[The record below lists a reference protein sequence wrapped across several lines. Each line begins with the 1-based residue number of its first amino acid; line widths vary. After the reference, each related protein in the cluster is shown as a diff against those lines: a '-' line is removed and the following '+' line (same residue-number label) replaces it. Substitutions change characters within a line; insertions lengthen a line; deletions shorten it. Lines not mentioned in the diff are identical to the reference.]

1 MRLAF
6 SFFAILPFLLA
17 SSGCAELSRAGFDVA
32 TPGSGLLP
40 PRPGAVTEASIKLR
54 DLPPPAAP
62 VAVAVY
68 GYGDQTGQMKPVAPT
83 ATVAPLSR
91 AVTQG
96 ATSILIKALQDAGSG
111 GWFTVVERERL
122 DNLLKERRIIADMR
136 QRYLGEQIVNPEA
149 LPPLLFAG
157 VLLDGGIIGYD
168 SNTKTGGIGAN
179 YLGIGGDASYSE
191 DTVTVYLRGTSVK
204 SGQVLLSVVATK
216 KILSYGLD
224 GNAFRYVT
232 FNRILQAEA
241 GFTRNE
247 PGSLAVEQAIE
258 QAVLQFI
265 IEGSAR
271 GLWAF
276 RDKSFQSSII
286 EDYELSY
293 LMAQAKAPPTKDGG
307 QAKVAAAKG
316 PGSDARK
323 DGWRGPSAR
332 RGSIR
337 PAEALF
343 AAVFTDC
350 ASNGTATPAGAA
362 SGSRPGSTA
371 TARAAVAYGGG
382 WRQAAPAATRRLRK
396 SWCSRERLRTRYR
409 SPCARRGRDFPARR
423 RRLPIGREMEAGRIA
438 LHPNGEAVAAFEP
451 IHPIRTWGEGPA
463 IQNQLL
469 ESPYEKS
476 TFDLRLRAGSFSR
489 RRLRAEL
496 SKHVSKRLQ
505 QHRRRRPDGQ
515 WRL

>member
-6 SFFAILPFLLA
+6 SFCVIVAFLLA
-17 SSGCAELSRAGFDVA
+17 SSGCAELNRAAVDFA
-32 TPGSGLLP
+32 TPGTGLLP
-40 PRPGAVTEASIKLR
+40 PTPGPVTEASIKLR

-136 QRYLGEQIVNPEA
+136 MRYLGEQIVNPQA

-168 SNTKTGGIGAN
+168 SNTKTGGVGAN
-179 YLGIGGDASYSE
+179 YLAVGGDANYTE

-204 SGQVLLSVVATK
+204 TGQVLLSVVATK
-216 KILSYGLD
+216 KILSYGVD

-232 FNRILQAEA
+232 FNRLLQAEV
-241 GFTRNE
+241 GFTCNE

-265 IEGSAR
+265 VEGSAR

-276 RDKSFQSSII
+276 RDKAFQSRII

-293 LMAQAKAPPTKDGG
+293 LMAQAKPATDSPQT
-307 QAKVAAAKG
+307 KVAAAKG
-316 PGSDARK
+316 QAPSPEKSAGVAPQPATAAAGQPKPAQQASLAAPGQSFLQQPK
-323 DGWRGPSAR
+323 
-332 RGSIR
+332 
-337 PAEALF
+337 PAQ
-343 AAVFTDC
+343 AAGQQQQP
-350 ASNGTATPAGAA
+350 ASNSQWATVTTGNAQPAPQPAPQIIVQP
-362 SGSRPGSTA
+362 RTLEDEVPI
-371 TARAAVAYGGG
+371 AV
-382 WRQAAPAATRRLRK
+382 R
-396 SWCSRERLRTRYR
+396 
-409 SPCARRGRDFPARR
+409 
-423 RRLPIGREMEAGRIA
+423 
-438 LHPNGEAVAAFEP
+438 
-451 IHPIRTWGEGPA
+451 
-463 IQNQLL
+463 
-469 ESPYEKS
+469 
-476 TFDLRLRAGSFSR
+476 
-489 RRLRAEL
+489 
-496 SKHVSKRLQ
+496 
-505 QHRRRRPDGQ
+505 
-515 WRL
+515 

>member
-6 SFFAILPFLLA
+6 SFFAILPFLIA
-17 SSGCAELSRAGFDVA
+17 SSGCAELGRAGLDVA
-32 TPGSGLLP
+32 TPGTGLLP
-40 PRPGAVTEASIKLR
+40 PTPGAVTEASIKLR

-83 ATVAPLSR
+83 ANVATLSR

-136 QRYLGEQIVNPEA
+136 MRYLGEQVVNPEA

-157 VLLDGGIIGYD
+157 VILDGGIIGYD
-168 SNTKTGGIGAN
+168 SNTKTGGVGAN
-179 YLGIGGDASYSE
+179 YLAIGGNANYSE

-204 SGQVLLSVVATK
+204 TGQVLLSVVATK
-216 KILSYGLD
+216 KILSYGVD

-232 FNRILQAEA
+232 FNRLLQAEV

-247 PGSLAVEQAIE
+247 PGSLAVEQAID

-265 IEGSAR
+265 VEGSAR

-276 RDKSFQSSII
+276 RDKAFQSHII

-293 LMAQAKAPPTKDGG
+293 LTAQAKAPPSKDGP

-316 PGSDARK
+316 QA
-323 DGWRGPSAR
+323 PS
-332 RGSIR
+332 
-337 PAEALF
+337 PAKA
-343 AAVFTDC
+343 
-350 ASNGTATPAGAA
+350 AGAA
-362 SGSRPGSTA
+362 PQPA
-371 TARAAVAYGGG
+371 
-382 WRQAAPAATRRLRK
+382 AAPAGQPKPAQQTSLPAPAPGQKMLPQPAVAGPQPQQAAEAGSGRRTTAAARAQ
-396 SWCSRERLRTRYR
+396 SAVGVRCSRQSAADAAAAR
-409 SPCARRGRDFPARR
+409 SANHRPA
-423 RRLPIGREMEAGRIA
+423 ADA
-438 LHPNGEAVAAFEP
+438 
-451 IHPIRTWGEGPA
+451 
-463 IQNQLL
+463 
-469 ESPYEKS
+469 
-476 TFDLRLRAGSFSR
+476 
-489 RRLRAEL
+489 
-496 SKHVSKRLQ
+496 
-505 QHRRRRPDGQ
+505 
-515 WRL
+515 

>member
-6 SFFAILPFLLA
+6 SLFAILPLLAA
-17 SSGCAELSRAGFDVA
+17 SSGCADLNRAALDIA
-32 TPGSGLLP
+32 TPGAGLLP
-40 PRPGAVTEASIKLR
+40 PTPGAVTEASIKLR

-68 GYGDQTGQMKPVAPT
+68 SYGDQTGQMKPVAPT

-96 ATSILIKALQDAGSG
+96 ATSILIKALQDAGCG

-136 QRYLGEQIVNPEA
+136 QRYLGEQVVNPKA

-157 VLLDGGIIGYD
+157 ILLDGGIIGYD

-179 YLGIGGDASYSE
+179 YLGVGGDATYSE

-204 SGQVLLSVVATK
+204 TGQVLLSVVATK

-232 FNRILQAEA
+232 YNRLLQAEV

-247 PGSLAVEQAIE
+247 PGSLAVEQAID

-265 IEGSAR
+265 VEGSAR

-276 RDKSFQSSII
+276 RDKAFQSRII

-293 LMAQAKAPPTKDGG
+293 LMAQAKAPPSKGSG
-307 QAKVAAAKG
+307 QAKVAAAKVV
-316 PGSDARK
+316 A
-323 DGWRGPSAR
+323 PS
-332 RGSIR
+332 
-337 PAEALF
+337 PAKA
-343 AAVFTDC
+343 
-350 ASNGTATPAGAA
+350 AGAA
-362 SGSRPGSTA
+362 SQPAQAGVERA
-371 TARAAVAYGGG
+371 EIRAAVPAQAPGQQPQQTP
-382 WRQAAPAATRRLRK
+382 RSAQAAGQQQQPAPQLVTAAAGNAQPIELAPAPQIIVQP
-396 SWCSRERLRTRYR
+396 RTLEDEV
-409 SPCARRGRDFPARR
+409 A
-423 RRLPIGREMEAGRIA
+423 IA
-438 LHPNGEAVAAFEP
+438 V
-451 IHPIRTWGEGPA
+451 R
-463 IQNQLL
+463 
-469 ESPYEKS
+469 
-476 TFDLRLRAGSFSR
+476 
-489 RRLRAEL
+489 
-496 SKHVSKRLQ
+496 
-505 QHRRRRPDGQ
+505 
-515 WRL
+515 

>member
-1 MRLAF
+1 MRLAC
-6 SFFAILPFLLA
+6 SFFAILPLLLA
-17 SSGCAELSRAGFDVA
+17 SSGCADLNRAAVDIA
-32 TPGSGLLP
+32 TPSTGLLP
-40 PRPGAVTEASIKLR
+40 PTPGAVTEASLKLR

-83 ATVAPLSR
+83 AVVAPLSR

-136 QRYLGEQIVNPEA
+136 QRYLGEQVVNPEA

-168 SNTKTGGIGAN
+168 SNTKTGGLGAN
-179 YLGIGGDASYSE
+179 YLAIGGNANYTE

-204 SGQVLLSVVATK
+204 TGQVLLSVVATK
-216 KILSYGLD
+216 KILSYGVD

-232 FNRILQAEA
+232 FNRLLQAEV

-247 PGSLAVEQAIE
+247 PGSLAVEQAID

-265 IEGSAR
+265 VEGSAR

-276 RDKSFQSSII
+276 RDKTFQSRII

-293 LMAQAKAPPTKDGG
+293 LMAQAKAPQSKDGG

-316 PGSDARK
+316 QA
-323 DGWRGPSAR
+323 
-332 RGSIR
+332 
-337 PAEALF
+337 PAPAKTAGASPQP
-343 AAVFTDC
+343 AA
-350 ASNGTATPAGAA
+350 AA
-362 SGSRPGSTA
+362 SGQQKPTAQQSSLPAPSTGPQPQQAPRLAQA
-371 TARAAVAYGGG
+371 TGQPQWITTAAGNGQDV
-382 WRQAAPAATRRLRK
+382 QLPPAPQIIVQP
-396 SWCSRERLRTRYR
+396 RTLE
-409 SPCARRGRDFPARR
+409 DEI
-423 RRLPIGREMEAGRIA
+423 PI
-438 LHPNGEAVAAFEP
+438 AV
-451 IHPIRTWGEGPA
+451 R
-463 IQNQLL
+463 
-469 ESPYEKS
+469 
-476 TFDLRLRAGSFSR
+476 
-489 RRLRAEL
+489 
-496 SKHVSKRLQ
+496 
-505 QHRRRRPDGQ
+505 
-515 WRL
+515 

>member
-6 SFFAILPFLLA
+6 SLFAILPFLLA
-17 SSGCAELSRAGFDVA
+17 SSGCAELSRAGFDIA

-40 PRPGAVTEASIKLR
+40 PRPGAITEASIKLR

-136 QRYLGEQIVNPEA
+136 QRYLGEQVVNPDA

-179 YLGIGGDASYSE
+179 YLGIGGDATYSE

-204 SGQVLLSVVATK
+204 TGQVLLSVVATK

-265 IEGSAR
+265 VEGSAR

-286 EDYELSY
+286 EYYELSY
-293 LMAQAKAPPTKDGG
+293 LMAQAKAPPSNAGA
-307 QAKVAAAKG
+307 QPKVAAAKG
-316 PGSDARK
+316 QA
-323 DGWRGPSAR
+323 
-332 RGSIR
+332 
-337 PAEALF
+337 PAPAK
-343 AAVFTDC
+343 T
-350 ASNGTATPAGAA
+350 AGAA
-362 SGSRPGSTA
+362 PQP
-371 TARAAVAYGGG
+371 AAAAAG
-382 WRQAAPAATRRLRK
+382 QQKPASQQSSLPAPAMGPQPQQAPRLAQGAGQQQQPAPQ
-396 SWCSRERLRTRYR
+396 LVTAAAGNGQPVQLPPAPQIIVQPRTLE
-409 SPCARRGRDFPARR
+409 DE
-423 RRLPIGREMEAGRIA
+423 LPIA
-438 LHPNGEAVAAFEP
+438 L
-451 IHPIRTWGEGPA
+451 R
-463 IQNQLL
+463 
-469 ESPYEKS
+469 
-476 TFDLRLRAGSFSR
+476 
-489 RRLRAEL
+489 
-496 SKHVSKRLQ
+496 
-505 QHRRRRPDGQ
+505 
-515 WRL
+515 

>member
-1 MRLAF
+1 MRLAL
-6 SFFAILPFLLA
+6 SFCAIVPFLLA
-17 SSGCAELSRAGFDVA
+17 SSGCAELSRVPVDIA
-32 TPGSGLLP
+32 TPGTGVLP
-40 PRPGAVTEASIKLR
+40 PTPGAVTEAAVKLR

-136 QRYLGEQIVNPEA
+136 QRYLGEQIVNPQA

-179 YLGIGGDASYSE
+179 YLAIGGDANYSE

-204 SGQVLLSVVATK
+204 TGQVLLSVVATK
-216 KILSYGLD
+216 KILSYGVD

-232 FNRILQAEA
+232 FNRLLQAEV

-247 PGSLAVEQAIE
+247 PSSLAVEQAIE

-265 IEGSAR
+265 VEGSAR

-276 RDKSFQSSII
+276 RDKTFQSRII

-293 LMAQAKAPPTKDGG
+293 LMAQAKPAPGKDGG
-307 QAKVAAAKG
+307 QSKVADATGQEPASAK
-316 PGSDARK
+316 A
-323 DGWRGPSAR
+323 
-332 RGSIR
+332 
-337 PAEALF
+337 
-343 AAVFTDC
+343 
-350 ASNGTATPAGAA
+350 AGAA
-362 SGSRPGSTA
+362 PQP
-371 TARAAVAYGGG
+371 AAGPAG
-382 WRQAAPAATRRLRK
+382 QPKPTQQTSQPAPAPGQPQQQQPNL
-396 SWCSRERLRTRYR
+396 
-409 SPCARRGRDFPARR
+409 GQV
-423 RRLPIGREMEAGRIA
+423 EAKQQQTA
-438 LHPNGEAVAAFEP
+438 PNSQWAPVVGGNAQQ
-451 IHPIRTWGEGPA
+451 A
-463 IQNQLL
+463 IQ
-469 ESPYEKS
+469 
-476 TFDLRLRAGSFSR
+476 
-489 RRLRAEL
+489 
-496 SKHVSKRLQ
+496 Q
-505 QHRRRRPDGQ
+505 QPAPQIVVRPRTIEDEVPIAV
-515 WRL
+515 R

>member
-40 PRPGAVTEASIKLR
+40 PKPGAVTEASINLR
-54 DLPPPAAP
+54 DLPPPATP

-276 RDKSFQSSII
+276 RDKSFQSRII

-293 LMAQAKAPPTKDGG
+293 LMAQAK
-307 QAKVAAAKG
+307 VAAAKG
-316 PGSDARK
+316 QA
-323 DGWRGPSAR
+323 
-332 RGSIR
+332 
-337 PAEALF
+337 PAPAKT
-343 AAVFTDC
+343 A
-350 ASNGTATPAGAA
+350 GATPQPATA
-362 SGSRPGSTA
+362 SGQQKPASQQSSLT
-371 TARAAVAYGGG
+371 
-382 WRQAAPAATRRLRK
+382 APAAGPQPQQAPRLAQGPGQ
-396 SWCSRERLRTRYR
+396 L
-409 SPCARRGRDFPARR
+409 PQPA
-423 RRLPIGREMEAGRIA
+423 P
-438 LHPNGEAVAAFEP
+438 
-451 IHPIRTWGEGPA
+451 
-463 IQNQLL
+463 QLL
-469 ESPYEKS
+469 
-476 TFDLRLRAGSFSR
+476 TAAAGN
-489 RRLRAEL
+489 
-496 SKHVSKRLQ
+496 
-505 QHRRRRPDGQ
+505 GQ
-515 WRL
+515 PPQLPPAPQIMVQPRTLEDEIPIAVR

>member
-6 SFFAILPFLLA
+6 SFCAIVPFLLA
-17 SSGCAELSRAGFDVA
+17 SSGCAELNRAGLDIA
-32 TPGSGLLP
+32 TPSAGLLP
-40 PRPGAVTEASIKLR
+40 PTPGAITEAAVKLR

-136 QRYLGEQIVNPEA
+136 TRYLGEQVVNPQA

-179 YLGIGGDASYSE
+179 YLAIGGDANYTE

-204 SGQVLLSVVATK
+204 TGQVLLSVVATK

-232 FNRILQAEA
+232 FNRLLQAEV

-247 PGSLAVEQAIE
+247 PGSLAVEQAID

-265 IEGSAR
+265 VEGSAR

-276 RDKSFQSSII
+276 RDKAFQSRII

-293 LMAQAKAPPTKDGG
+293 LTAQAKVPPGKDSG
-307 QAKVAAAKG
+307 QTKVAAAKG
-316 PGSDARK
+316 QA
-323 DGWRGPSAR
+323 PS
-332 RGSIR
+332 
-337 PAEALF
+337 PAKA
-343 AAVFTDC
+343 
-350 ASNGTATPAGAA
+350 AGAA
-362 SGSRPGSTA
+362 PQP
-371 TARAAVAYGGG
+371 AA
-382 WRQAAPAATRRLRK
+382 AAPGQPKPALQTSLPAQAPGQQPQQPKLAQAPGQQQQPGPNPQRVTVATGNAQPPTQQQPAPQIIVQP
-396 SWCSRERLRTRYR
+396 RTLE
-409 SPCARRGRDFPARR
+409 DEV
-423 RRLPIGREMEAGRIA
+423 PI
-438 LHPNGEAVAAFEP
+438 AV
-451 IHPIRTWGEGPA
+451 R
-463 IQNQLL
+463 
-469 ESPYEKS
+469 
-476 TFDLRLRAGSFSR
+476 
-489 RRLRAEL
+489 
-496 SKHVSKRLQ
+496 
-505 QHRRRRPDGQ
+505 
-515 WRL
+515 

>member
-6 SFFAILPFLLA
+6 SFFAILPFLVA

-40 PRPGAVTEASIKLR
+40 PRPGAVTEASIRLR

-62 VAVAVY
+62 VAIAVY

-179 YLGIGGDASYSE
+179 YLGIGGDATYSE

-293 LMAQAKAPPTKDGG
+293 LMAQAKTPASKDGG
-307 QAKVAAAKG
+307 QTKVAAAKG
-316 PGSDARK
+316 QSPT
-323 DGWRGPSAR
+323 
-332 RGSIR
+332 
-337 PAEALF
+337 PAK
-343 AAVFTDC
+343 T
-350 ASNGTATPAGAA
+350 AGAA
-362 SGSRPGSTA
+362 SLPA
-371 TARAAVAYGGG
+371 TAASGQQKPAS
-382 WRQAAPAATRRLRK
+382 QQSSLLAPATGPQPQQAPRL
-396 SWCSRERLRTRYR
+396 
-409 SPCARRGRDFPARR
+409 AQ
-423 RRLPIGREMEAGRIA
+423 
-438 LHPNGEAVAAFEP
+438 
-451 IHPIRTWGEGPA
+451 GPG
-463 IQNQLL
+463 QLL
-469 ESPYEKS
+469 QPAPQLL
-476 TFDLRLRAGSFSR
+476 TAAAGDR
-489 RRLRAEL
+489 QPPQLTPAPQIMVQPRTLEDEVPIAVR
-496 SKHVSKRLQ
+496 
-505 QHRRRRPDGQ
+505 
-515 WRL
+515 

>member
-6 SFFAILPFLLA
+6 SFFAILPFLIA
-17 SSGCAELSRAGFDVA
+17 SSGCAELGRAGLDVA
-32 TPGSGLLP
+32 TPGTGLLP
-40 PRPGAVTEASIKLR
+40 PTPGAVTEASIKLR

-83 ATVAPLSR
+83 ANVATLSR

-136 QRYLGEQIVNPEA
+136 MRYLGEQVVNPRRCRRCSSPA
-149 LPPLLFAG
+149 SSSTAASSAMTAPQKPAG
-157 VLLDGGIIGYD
+157 SARTI
-168 SNTKTGGIGAN
+168 SA
-179 YLGIGGDASYSE
+179 IGGNANYSE

-204 SGQVLLSVVATK
+204 TGQVLLSVVATK
-216 KILSYGLD
+216 KILSYGVD

-232 FNRILQAEA
+232 FNRLLQAEV

-265 IEGSAR
+265 VEGSAR

-276 RDKSFQSSII
+276 RDKGFQSHII

-293 LMAQAKAPPTKDGG
+293 LTAQAKAPPSKDGP

-316 PGSDARK
+316 QAP
-323 DGWRGPSAR
+323 
-332 RGSIR
+332 R
-337 PAEALF
+337 P
-343 AAVFTDC
+343 
-350 ASNGTATPAGAA
+350 
-362 SGSRPGSTA
+362 
-371 TARAAVAYGGG
+371 
-382 WRQAAPAATRRLRK
+382 QRRLAQR
-396 SWCSRERLRTRYR
+396 R
-409 SPCARRGRDFPARR
+409 SPPQPLQASRNPHNRHRCWLRR
-423 RRLPIGREMEAGRIA
+423 RDR
-438 LHPNGEAVAAFEP
+438 
-451 IHPIRTWGEGPA
+451 
-463 IQNQLL
+463 
-469 ESPYEKS
+469 
-476 TFDLRLRAGSFSR
+476 
-489 RRLRAEL
+489 
-496 SKHVSKRLQ
+496 
-505 QHRRRRPDGQ
+505 
-515 WRL
+515 

>member
-17 SSGCAELSRAGFDVA
+17 SSGCAELSRAGFDIA

-40 PRPGAVTEASIKLR
+40 PRPGAITEASIKLR

-68 GYGDQTGQMKPVAPT
+68 GYGDQTGQIKPVAPT

-136 QRYLGEQIVNPEA
+136 QRYLGEQVVNPNA

-179 YLGIGGDASYSE
+179 YLAIGGDASYSE

-204 SGQVLLSVVATK
+204 TGQVLLSVVATK

-224 GNAFRYVT
+224 GNTFRYVT

-276 RDKSFQSSII
+276 RDKFFQSRII

-293 LMAQAKAPPTKDGG
+293 LMAQAKEPPSKEGG
-307 QAKVAAAKG
+307 QPKVAAAKG
-316 PGSDARK
+316 QAPT
-323 DGWRGPSAR
+323 
-332 RGSIR
+332 
-337 PAEALF
+337 PAK
-343 AAVFTDC
+343 T
-350 ASNGTATPAGAA
+350 AGAA
-362 SGSRPGSTA
+362 PQPSAAASGQQKPASQQSSLP
-371 TARAAVAYGGG
+371 
-382 WRQAAPAATRRLRK
+382 APASGPQAQQASRL
-396 SWCSRERLRTRYR
+396 
-409 SPCARRGRDFPARR
+409 AQGAGQQQQPA
-423 RRLPIGREMEAGRIA
+423 P
-438 LHPNGEAVAAFEP
+438 
-451 IHPIRTWGEGPA
+451 
-463 IQNQLL
+463 QLL
-469 ESPYEKS
+469 
-476 TFDLRLRAGSFSR
+476 TAAAGN
-489 RRLRAEL
+489 
-496 SKHVSKRLQ
+496 
-505 QHRRRRPDGQ
+505 GQ
-515 WRL
+515 PVQLPPAPQIMVQPRTLEDEIPIAVR

>member
-17 SSGCAELSRAGFDVA
+17 SSGCAELSRAGLDVA

-40 PRPGAVTEASIKLR
+40 PKPGAITEAAIKLR

-136 QRYLGEQIVNPEA
+136 MRYLGEQVVNPEA

-157 VLLDGGIIGYD
+157 VILDGGIIGYD

-179 YLGIGGDASYSE
+179 YLAIGGDANYTE

-204 SGQVLLSVVATK
+204 TGQVLLSVVATK

-224 GNAFRYVT
+224 ANAFRYVT
-232 FNRILQAEA
+232 FNRLLQAEV

-247 PGSLAVEQAIE
+247 PGSLAVEQAID

-265 IEGSAR
+265 VEGSAR

-276 RDKSFQSSII
+276 RDLITQLFPPEAFYRISVSF
-286 EDYELSY
+286 
-293 LMAQAKAPPTKDGG
+293 
-307 QAKVAAAKG
+307 
-316 PGSDARK
+316 
-323 DGWRGPSAR
+323 
-332 RGSIR
+332 
-337 PAEALF
+337 
-343 AAVFTDC
+343 
-350 ASNGTATPAGAA
+350 
-362 SGSRPGSTA
+362 
-371 TARAAVAYGGG
+371 
-382 WRQAAPAATRRLRK
+382 
-396 SWCSRERLRTRYR
+396 
-409 SPCARRGRDFPARR
+409 
-423 RRLPIGREMEAGRIA
+423 
-438 LHPNGEAVAAFEP
+438 
-451 IHPIRTWGEGPA
+451 
-463 IQNQLL
+463 
-469 ESPYEKS
+469 
-476 TFDLRLRAGSFSR
+476 
-489 RRLRAEL
+489 
-496 SKHVSKRLQ
+496 
-505 QHRRRRPDGQ
+505 
-515 WRL
+515 